1 MLSSRFTMA
10 RNETENN
17 ITTLFEE
24 NYEKIVNYISARI
37 SNFSEAEELAAEVFL
52 KALEHIDGF
61 KNKGVPIEAWIYK
74 IAHNITVDY
83 YRKKKYPTITIEDVI
98 NMESYHNTEKKVIEN
113 LDKEEIKQALS
124 KLSPLQ
130 QQVIQLRLIS
140 GLRSKE
146 VAEIMEKSDGAI
158 RELQRSGLKA
168 LRTILLTNNILIAED
183 LGR

>member
-1 MLSSRFTMA
+1 
-10 RNETENN
+10 
-17 ITTLFEE
+17 
-24 NYEKIVNYISARI
+24 
-37 SNFSEAEELAAEVFL
+37 
-52 KALEHIDGF
+52 
-61 KNKGVPIEAWIYK
+61 
-74 IAHNITVDY
+74 
-83 YRKKKYPTITIEDVI
+83 
-98 NMESYHNTEKKVIEN
+98 MESNHNTEKKVLQN

-168 LRTILLTNNILIAED
+168 LRTLLLTNNIFITED